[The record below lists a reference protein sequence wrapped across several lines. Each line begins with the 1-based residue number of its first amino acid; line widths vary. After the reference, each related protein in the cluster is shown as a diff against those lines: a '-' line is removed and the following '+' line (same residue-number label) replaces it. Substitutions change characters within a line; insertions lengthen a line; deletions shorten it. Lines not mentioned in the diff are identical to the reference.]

1 MPSQFKIDEL
11 LKDHAEDREEFE
23 KYARDPGRSI
33 DELENWLASHG
44 YVVSRGAVWNWKQ
57 EFDKQVM
64 AERFSRS
71 SELARAIKG
80 AVSSND
86 FEAVADAA
94 AMQLTQVVFEQAAKL
109 EQDGE
114 LDPLDVQ
121 RMTRSL
127 ANLVGS
133 KQKLIA
139 MLAEKFDK
147 EASKLVAAANGAQK
161 RQITQA
167 DIDEVRKA
175 VFG

>member
-1 MPSQFKIDEL
+1 MAQPFKVHEL
-11 LKDHAEDREEFE
+11 LKDHGEDLAELEA
-23 KYARDPGRSI
+23 YARDPGRTI
-33 DELENWLASHG
+33 DECHTWLLAKG
-44 YVVSRGAVWNWKQ
+44 YVLSRSAVGTWKQ
-57 EFDKQVM
+57 SFDALLMQ
-64 AERFSRS
+64 ERFSRS

-80 AVSSND
+80 AVSGGD

-133 KQKLIA
+133 QLGLKKL
-139 MLAEKFDK
+139 LAEKFDERIAALQK
-147 EASKLVAAANGAQK
+147 RHPDGQIPPEEIAAA
-161 RQITQA
+161 RR
-167 DIDEVRKA
+167 DI
-175 VFG
+175 FGC

>member
-1 MPSQFKIDEL
+1 MATPFKVHEL
-11 LKDHAEDREEFE
+11 LKDHGEDLAELETF
-23 KYARDPGRSI
+23 ARDPGRTI
-33 DELENWLASHG
+33 DECHTWLLAKG
-44 YVVSRGAVWNWKQ
+44 YVLSRSAVGTWKQ
-57 EFDKQVM
+57 SFDAQVM
-64 AERFSRS
+64 QERFSRS

-80 AVSSND
+80 AVSGGD

-133 KQKLIA
+133 KAKLIE
-139 MLAEKFDK
+139 MLSQKFEK
-147 EASKLVAAANGAQK
+147 ESSRLVAQK
-161 RQITQA
+161 RQITQ
-167 DIDEVRKA
+167 DDLDEVKKA
-175 VFG
+175 IFG